1 MEFNSGPTSVAA
13 EQPFSHLIREHS
25 GRFERIESEHRDLRD
40 EVREMK
46 EKMDQYFPL
55 IEQIDRDF
63 NNHGKDGLK
72 TKLTQLLATEEE
84 KERQQKLRHQENA
97 EKLQEISNRIAGK
110 TSLATWVQALIAL
123 AALAAMIFFGVAAA
137 KMALKSDFD
146 LKQMFS
152 HTPVLAESEK

>member
-97 EKLQEISNRIAGK
+97 EKLQEISNKIAGK
-110 TSLATWVQALIAL
+110 TYLSAIVQILLAL
-123 AALAAMIFFGVAAA
+123 AAIAVMIFFGIVSWRAA
-137 KMALKSDFD
+137 MHSEFD
-146 LKQMFS
+146 IQHMFS
-152 HTPVLAESEK
+152 HAPDMAETVR